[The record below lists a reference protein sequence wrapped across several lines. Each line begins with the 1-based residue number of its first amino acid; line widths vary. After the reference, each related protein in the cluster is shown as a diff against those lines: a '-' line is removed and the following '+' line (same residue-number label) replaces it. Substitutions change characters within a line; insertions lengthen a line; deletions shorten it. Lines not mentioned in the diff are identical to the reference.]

1 MINGELIGDKVIV
14 KDINEAREVYKLG
27 FYGKPLNISKP
38 KSAEDIN
45 SPVLLSLIEATYL
58 VKRGL
63 IKVVTKDKE
72 EKEIE
77 LGFDELYK
85 IGVESIPRFSLL
97 YLVYEDLRNKNY
109 VVRSGIKYG
118 ADFAVYTI
126 APGIEHAPYLVL
138 VLKEDEIIYPNE
150 ILGFGRV
157 SHSTRKELVLA
168 IVNANSKKIRYIIFK
183 WLKM

>member
-58 VKRGL
+58 VRRGL
-63 IKVVTKDKE
+63 IKVVTKE